1 MFLRAVF
8 IITTFFAFGQLYR
21 LALAFFPVIQYSTTT
36 MLAIKLNRI
45 GKKHQ
50 PTFRIVVAEKRSK
63 MGGKYVE
70 DLGFWNPR
78 DKAHS
83 VNKERAA
90 YWISVGA
97 QPTDTVHNIFV
108 KDGVIKGKKKSSHD
122 IKAHQEALD
131 APRKA
136 AEAAAKAKA
145 EAEAK
150 ASEEA
155 KAAKAAEA
163 EAAAAAQEAV
173 EDAPVEAA
181 EEAPT
186 E

>member
-1 MFLRAVF
+1 
-8 IITTFFAFGQLYR
+8 
-21 LALAFFPVIQYSTTT
+21 

-90 YWISVGA
+90 YWLSVGA
-97 QPTDTVHNIFV
+97 QPTDTVHNILV
-108 KDGVIKGKKKSSHD
+108 KDQIIKGKKRSSHD

-136 AEAAAKAKA
+136 AEAKAKA
-145 EAEAK
+145 EAEAAAK
-150 ASEEA
+150 AAEEA
-155 KAAKAAEA
+155 AAAKAAEA
-163 EAAAAAQEAV
+163 EAKAAAETAAV
-173 EDAPVEAA
+173 EAPAET
-181 EEAPT
+181 EEAPAGEAAPEAT
-186 E
+186 EETPAE

>member
-1 MFLRAVF
+1 
-8 IITTFFAFGQLYR
+8 
-21 LALAFFPVIQYSTTT
+21 

-45 GKKHQ
+45 GKKNQ

-78 DKAHS
+78 EKTHS

-97 QPTDTVHNIFV
+97 QATDTVHNILV
-108 KDGVIKGKKKSSHD
+108 KDQVIKAKKKSSHD
-122 IKAHQEALD
+122 IKAHAEALD

-136 AEAAAKAKA
+136 AEAKAKADEEAAVAAKAAK
-145 EAEAK
+145 EAEAAAAK
-150 ASEEA
+150 EA
-155 KAAKAAEA
+155 AEAAKAAEA
-163 EAAAAAQEAV
+163 ETEAA
-173 EDAPVEAA
+173 PA
-181 EEAPT
+181 EEATPA

>member
-1 MFLRAVF
+1 
-8 IITTFFAFGQLYR
+8 
-21 LALAFFPVIQYSTTT
+21 

-78 DKAHS
+78 EKTS
-83 VNKERAA
+83 SINKDRAT
-90 YWISVGA
+90 YWIGVGA
-97 QPTDTVHNIFV
+97 QPTDTVHNILV
-108 KDGVIKGKKKSSHD
+108 KGQIIKGKKRSSHD

-136 AEAAAKAKA
+136 AEAKAKA
-145 EAEAK
+145 DAEAEEA
-150 ASEEA
+150 A
-155 KAAKAAEA
+155 KAAKVAEEAAA
-163 EAAAAAQEAV
+163 KEAAAAAKEAEAV
-173 EDAPVEAA
+173 AEAPVAEATEETPTA
-181 EEAPT
+181 E
-186 E
+186 

>member
-1 MFLRAVF
+1 
-8 IITTFFAFGQLYR
+8 
-21 LALAFFPVIQYSTTT
+21 

-90 YWISVGA
+90 YWLSVGA
-97 QPTDTVHNIFV
+97 QPTDTVHNILV
-108 KDGVIKGKKKSSHD
+108 KDQIIKGKKRSSHD

-136 AEAAAKAKA
+136 AEAKAKA
-145 EAEAK
+145 EAEAAAK
-150 ASEEA
+150 AAEEA
-155 KAAKAAEA
+155 AAAKAAEA
-163 EAAAAAQEAV
+163 EAKAAAETAAV
-173 EDAPVEAA
+173 EAPAET
-181 EEAPT
+181 EEAPVGEAAPEAT
-186 E
+186 EETPAE

>member
-1 MFLRAVF
+1 
-8 IITTFFAFGQLYR
+8 
-21 LALAFFPVIQYSTTT
+21 

-90 YWISVGA
+90 YWLSVGA
-97 QPTDTVHNIFV
+97 QPTDTVHNILV
-108 KDGVIKGKKKSSHD
+108 KDQVIKGKKKSSHD
-122 IKAHQEALD
+122 IRAHQEALD

-150 ASEEA
+150 AAEEA

-163 EAAAAAQEAV
+163 EAAAAAKEAAAEAV
-173 EDAPVEAA
+173 EETPAA
-181 EEAPT
+181 AATEEAPT

>member
-1 MFLRAVF
+1 
-8 IITTFFAFGQLYR
+8 
-21 LALAFFPVIQYSTTT
+21 

-83 VNKERAA
+83 VNTERAA

-97 QPTDTVHNIFV
+97 QPTDTVHNILV
-108 KDGVIKGKKKSSHD
+108 KDQVIKGKKRSSHD

-136 AEAAAKAKA
+136 AEAKAVA
-145 EAEAK
+145 EAAAAVK
-150 ASEEA
+150 AAEEA
-155 KAAKAAEA
+155 AAAKAAEA
-163 EAAAAAQEAV
+163 EAKAAAEAAAA
-173 EDAPVEAA
+173 
-181 EEAPT
+181 EAPT
-186 E
+186 ETAEPTEETPAE

>member
-1 MFLRAVF
+1 
-8 IITTFFAFGQLYR
+8 
-21 LALAFFPVIQYSTTT
+21 

-50 PTFRIVVAEKRSK
+50 SAYRIVVAEKRSK

-78 DKAHS
+78 DKAHA
-83 VNKERAA
+83 VNKERAQ

-97 QPTDTVHNIFV
+97 QPTDTVHNILV
-108 KDGVIKGKKKSSHD
+108 KDQIIKGKKRSSHD
-122 IKAHQEALD
+122 ITAHQEALD

-136 AEAAAKAKA
+136 AEAKAKADAEAAAKAA
-145 EAEAK
+145 
-150 ASEEA
+150 EEA
-155 KAAKAAEA
+155 AAAKAAEA
-163 EAAAAAQEAV
+163 EAAQAAK
-173 EDAPVEAA
+173 EAA
-181 EEAPT
+181 ETAAAEAPAESPAEETPT

>member
-1 MFLRAVF
+1 
-8 IITTFFAFGQLYR
+8 
-21 LALAFFPVIQYSTTT
+21 

-63 MGGKYVE
+63 MGGNYVE

-78 DKAHS
+78 DKTQS
-83 VNKERAA
+83 VNKDRAL

-97 QPTDTVHNIFV
+97 QPTDTVHNILV
-108 KDGVIKGKKKSSHD
+108 KNLVIKGKKKSSHD
-122 IKAHQEALD
+122 IKAHTEALD

-136 AEAAAKAKA
+136 AEAAAIAK
-145 EAEAK
+145 EAAD
-150 ASEEA
+150 A
-155 KAAKAAEA
+155 KAAEEAVVAKAAAKEA
-163 EAAAAAQEAV
+163 EAAAKAAAAEAAESEAEAV
-173 EDAPVEAA
+173 VPEVTEAPVEAA
-181 EEAPT
+181 KTVEETPA

>member
-1 MFLRAVF
+1 
-8 IITTFFAFGQLYR
+8 
-21 LALAFFPVIQYSTTT
+21 

-78 DKAHS
+78 EKTVS
-83 VNKERAA
+83 VNKDRAT
-90 YWISVGA
+90 YWIGVGA
-97 QPTDTVHNIFV
+97 QPTDTVHNILV
-108 KDGVIKGKKKSSHD
+108 KGLVIKGKKRSSHD

-136 AEAAAKAKA
+136 AEAKAKADADAAEAAKAAK
-145 EAEAK
+145 EAEAAAAK
-150 ASEEA
+150 EA
-155 KAAKAAEA
+155 AEAAKAAEA
-163 EAAAAAQEAV
+163 E
-173 EDAPVEAA
+173 PVAEETPAA
-181 EEAPT
+181 E
-186 E
+186 

>member
-1 MFLRAVF
+1 
-8 IITTFFAFGQLYR
+8 
-21 LALAFFPVIQYSTTT
+21 

-78 DKAHS
+78 DKTHS
-83 VNKERAA
+83 INKDRAI
-90 YWISVGA
+90 YWIGVGA
-97 QPTDTVHNIFV
+97 QPTDTVHNILV
-108 KDGVIKGKKKSSHD
+108 KDQVIKGKKRSSHD
-122 IKAHQEALD
+122 IKAHTEALD

-136 AEAAAKAKA
+136 AEAVAQAKA
-145 EAEAK
+145 EADAK
-150 ASEEA
+150 AAEEA

-163 EAAAAAQEAV
+163 EAAAAAKEAAEAATEEV
-173 EDAPVEAA
+173 AEAA
-181 EEAPT
+181 EETPT

>member
-1 MFLRAVF
+1 
-8 IITTFFAFGQLYR
+8 
-21 LALAFFPVIQYSTTT
+21 

-63 MGGKYVE
+63 MGGNYVE

-78 DKAHS
+78 DKTHS
-83 VNKERAA
+83 VNKDRAI

-97 QPTDTVHNIFV
+97 QPTDTVHNILV
-108 KDGVIKGKKKSSHD
+108 KDQIIKGKKRSSHD

-145 EAEAK
+145 EADAK
-150 ASEEA
+150 
-155 KAAKAAEA
+155 EA
-163 EAAAAAQEAV
+163 EAAAAAKAAAKEA
-173 EDAPVEAA
+173 EAAAKEAAAAEAEAPTEAA
-181 EEAPT
+181 EETPT

>member
-1 MFLRAVF
+1 
-8 IITTFFAFGQLYR
+8 
-21 LALAFFPVIQYSTTT
+21 

-97 QPTDTVHNIFV
+97 QPTDTVHNILV
-108 KDGVIKGKKKSSHD
+108 KDQVIKGKKRSSHD

-136 AEAAAKAKA
+136 AEAKAVA
-145 EAEAK
+145 EAAAAVK
-150 ASEEA
+150 AAEEA
-155 KAAKAAEA
+155 AAAKAAEA
-163 EAAAAAQEAV
+163 EAKAAAEAAAA
-173 EDAPVEAA
+173 
-181 EEAPT
+181 EAPT
-186 E
+186 ETAEPTEETPAE